1 MIYNFHQF
9 IFLIIAI
16 LYLASCGGISS
27 NVVTTS
33 SPTVSAEISNCS
45 TGYTYS
51 PGTTV
56 SGTARFRKRGLAI
69 STAGVNVTSLVL
81 STVIPTQL
89 PIKYAEIRITDSNSN
104 VVQCGITNSSG
115 QIKAIDGVSILK
127 LPNNAGQFTI
137 QVMSRSNKTFF
148 FASKGVSI
156 PIDIS
161 IKEDIYSN
169 TIYDVATTVT
179 SNGSSGTSITAIA
192 LVAQGDEALSSS
204 IEGGAFNIY
213 NNWITTAEYI
223 GNNTSSATVSCLSS
237 PLDIYWK
244 AGFNPYQYVYPS
256 ANPATLQTVSFY
268 LRGYN
273 ELYING
279 GRVGDV
285 TTQDT
290 DHFDDAVILHE
301 IGHHIESVCGT
312 ADSPAGPHSA
322 QDRIDPRLAWSE
334 GFGNFF
340 GGHVIQNNMTEINP
354 HLSAALPSGDW
365 LFYNDTRGYGGTGSD
380 LIRMHLNHNGNST
393 TYDQVN
399 ATLFPAEGHFREGA
413 IARALFKGV
422 NSCTTNCVGDVGFD
436 KYWLALGKTSQGM
449 GVSTSPFRSA
459 VKFFSKLKTAN
470 GGSFSVS
477 MSAVLTDQEA
487 MHLVSDA
494 DLTVSGENIWPSYG
508 IKLKQSGVACPLN
521 IQPRNT
527 TYTVDDESDQR
538 YSNHFFFFNK
548 PELSAVTSIKIQ
560 VSTACNQFSTATN
573 AQTLDLIIFKE
584 GYAYN
589 EDCDNYNSSGD
600 CISVLKTTSSD
611 IATQNRG
618 SYVLNGGFNTK
629 TVTTSSLTNGNY
641 LLNIRAYSS
650 SPKTVNSSANCSYS
664 LVDQSGGFLCPD
676 TTY

>member
-1 MIYNFHQF
+1 MIYNLNKF
-9 IFLIIAI
+9 ILLILSFI
-16 LYLASCGGISS
+16 YLSSCKNINSDLVTVASPDQADEI
-27 NVVTTS
+27 TTC
-33 SPTVSAEISNCS
+33 T
-45 TGYTYS
+45 TGFNYS
-51 PGTTV
+51 PGTSV
-56 SGTARFRKRGLAI
+56 SGTARFRKRGYAI
-69 STAGVNVTSLVL
+69 SAPGGNVTSIVL

-89 PIKYAEIRITDSNSN
+89 PIKFAEVRVVDSNSN
-104 VVQCGITNSSG
+104 VVQCGVTNSSG
-115 QIKAIDGVSILK
+115 QIKALDGVSTLK

-156 PIDIS
+156 PIDVS
-161 IKEDIYSN
+161 VKEDIYSN
-169 TIYDVATTVT
+169 TVYDISTTVT
-179 SNGSSGTSITAIA
+179 SNGSTGAAIAPIA
-192 LVAQGDEALSSS
+192 LVAQADEALSSS

-223 GNNTSSATVSCLSS
+223 GNNTGSASVSCLSD
-237 PLDIYWK
+237 PLDIFWK
-244 AGFNPYQYVYPS
+244 AGFNPYQYVYPT

-279 GRVGDV
+279 GRVGNV

-290 DHFDDAVILHE
+290 DHFDDSVILHE
-301 IGHHIESVCGT
+301 IAHHIESVCGT
-312 ADSPAGPHSA
+312 PDSPAGPHSA

-340 GGHVIQNNMTEINP
+340 GGHIVQNNMATINP
-354 HLSAALPSGDW
+354 HLSTALPNGDW
-365 LFYNDTRGYGGTGSD
+365 VFYNDTRGYGGTGSD
-380 LIRMHLNHNGNST
+380 MIRMHLNHNGNST

-399 ATLFPAEGHFREGA
+399 AALFPAEGHFREGA

-422 NSCTTNCVGDVGFD
+422 NSCTTNCIGDVGFD

-449 GVSTSPFRSA
+449 GISTSPFRSSA
-459 VKFFSKLKTAN
+459 KFFIKLRTAN
-470 GGSFSVS
+470 AGSFSGA
-477 MSAVLTDQEA
+477 MNTMLTDEEA
-487 MHLVSDA
+487 MHLVGDT

-508 IKLKQSGVACPLN
+508 LKLKQSGVACPLN

-538 YSNHFFFFNK
+538 YSNHFFYFNRT
-548 PELSAVTSIKIQ
+548 ELSAVTSIKMR

-573 AQTLDLIIFKE
+573 GQTLDLIIFKE
-584 GYAYN
+584 GYVYN

-600 CISVLKTTSSD
+600 CISVVRTTSAD

-618 SYVLNGGFNTK
+618 SYILDGGFNTK
-629 TVTTSSLTNGNY
+629 TITTSGLASGNY
-641 LLNIRAYSS
+641 LLNIRAYST
-650 SPKTVNSSANCSYS
+650 SPKTVNSTASCSYT
-664 LVDQSGGFLCPD
+664 LVDQNGGHLCPD